1 MISPQLVAINAIANC
16 TTAISA
22 LGLLIHI
29 FGDPDNEIWNNRIK
43 AWLAKAGLSIM
54 TCGAISNAIT
64 LSDPPPTEIILNCGI
79 AITLFWLSWW
89 QWELFKSMQQKF
101 KQVEK
106 KLPIKKPRKR
116 KPKSKTKPI
125 AV

>member
-1 MISPQLVAINAIANC
+1 MIAPQLVAVNAIANC

-29 FGDPDNEIWNNRIK
+29 FGDPDNEIWDNRIK

-89 QWELFKSMQQKF
+89 QWELFKQMQAKF
-101 KQVEK
+101 KKVEK
-106 KLPIKKPRKR
+106 KALVKKPRRR
-116 KPKSKTKPI
+116 KPKQPTQTIK
-125 AV
+125 

>member
-106 KLPIKKPRKR
+106 KVPVKKPRKK
-116 KPKSKTKPI
+116 KPKVKP

>member
-1 MISPQLVAINAIANC
+1 MIAPQLVALNAIANC

-29 FGDPDNEIWNNRIK
+29 FGDPDNEIWDNRIK

-106 KLPIKKPRKR
+106 KLPVKRRRKR
-116 KPKSKTKPI
+116 KPKVKQPTKE
-125 AV
+125 V

>member
-1 MISPQLVAINAIANC
+1 MIAPQLVTINAIANC

-29 FGDPDNEIWNNRIK
+29 FGDPDNEIWDNRIK

-89 QWELFKSMQQKF
+89 QWELFKQMQAKF
-101 KQVEK
+101 KKVEK
-106 KLPIKKPRKR
+106 KPIVKKPRRR
-116 KPKSKTKPI
+116 KPKQPTQTTK
-125 AV
+125 

>member
-1 MISPQLVAINAIANC
+1 MIAPQLVAVNAIANC

-29 FGDPDNEIWNNRIK
+29 FGDPDNEIWDNRIK

-101 KQVEK
+101 KQVTKVEP
-106 KLPIKKPRKR
+106 PIKKPRKR
-116 KPKSKTKPI
+116 HPKLKPKQ
-125 AV
+125 